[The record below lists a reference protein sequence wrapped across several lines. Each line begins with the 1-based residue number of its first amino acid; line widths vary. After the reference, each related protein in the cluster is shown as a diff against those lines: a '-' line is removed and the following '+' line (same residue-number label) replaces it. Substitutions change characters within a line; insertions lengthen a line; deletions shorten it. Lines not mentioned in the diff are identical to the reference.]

1 MEVIRAAA
9 ADENERLRGELAA
22 ARQQAAELEFVAGR
36 YRNIFENAVEG
47 IFQITP
53 DGRFLLANP
62 ALAQMLGYPSPN
74 ALLQSVTNVR
84 GQLYV
89 HADDFTRLN
98 DLLAQAD
105 VVRNF
110 DCQFYRADG
119 RIIWFC
125 FNLHVVRDSS
135 GSLSYYEGT
144 AQDITQRKE
153 IEEQLR
159 RRESQL
165 SEVQG
170 MVHLGSWEW
179 NIGRNTVT
187 WSKELY
193 RIYGLDQ
200 NSFQA
205 TFEGYLER
213 VHPDDRE
220 RVQHL
225 IGQAV
230 QTAEPFSFEER
241 IVRPDGTERMLESLG
256 KVMTDEQ
263 GQPVRLVGSCLDI
276 TERKL
281 ARQQIKETAARAEA
295 LVQTAAHLNAHIE
308 LEPVLMTICEQT
320 RQALKVG
327 AVSVSLYDKSKR
339 RLYHWMDC
347 GLPSTY
353 REQVKPVQAPPS
365 FLEAAENQTKSFL
378 IQADA
383 RQLLNDPNVALYAE
397 MDIQTIASV
406 GLVHEWRLIGTLN
419 LHVLQE
425 QREFTKSEL
434 MLFEGLSDQAALAI
448 VNAQLHEAGKE
459 QAEKLRSLYENSKD
473 IISILH
479 LDVLLNQI
487 VQRATQLV
495 KADRGLILLADSPTR
510 ILQKLVCFGYE
521 EGELD
526 GFDYQEIEDGIS
538 GWVLAQ
544 GWPVMSDDMVGDSR
558 NTGRA
563 LKRLQL
569 EEPKGQSIIVAPL
582 MVRDKVIGTLT
593 TVAVEGSKPFEQ
605 TDLELVLL
613 LANEAA
619 IAIENARLY
628 QASKDYTAILEQRVS
643 ERTAEL
649 EEQNRALI
657 QARHRAEAADRLKSV
672 FLAIMSHE
680 LRTPLNS
687 IIGFT
692 GIILQELAGPLNEE
706 QARQLGMVRESAQHL
721 LSLINDVLDI
731 SKIEAGQMQLA
742 SELVEIPPLIEKVAA
757 SFQPAAGK
765 KGLRLMVDV
774 DPAAG
779 TIVADARRVEQILIN
794 LVSNALKFTE
804 KGSIHIQ
811 CHIRDHSL
819 LTQITDTGLG
829 ISRENMDKLFLPFS
843 QIESGLSRS
852 HGGTGLG
859 LSICKHLVGML
870 GGEIWVESKPK
881 MGSTFSFTL
890 PIVRNS

>member
-1 MEVIRAAA
+1 
-9 ADENERLRGELAA
+9 
-22 ARQQAAELEFVAGR
+22 
-36 YRNIFENAVEG
+36 
-47 IFQITP
+47 
-53 DGRFLLANP
+53 
-62 ALAQMLGYPSPN
+62 
-74 ALLQSVTNVR
+74 
-84 GQLYV
+84 
-89 HADDFTRLN
+89 
-98 DLLAQAD
+98 
-105 VVRNF
+105 
-110 DCQFYRADG
+110 
-119 RIIWFC
+119 
-125 FNLHVVRDSS
+125 
-135 GSLSYYEGT
+135 
-144 AQDITQRKE
+144 
-153 IEEQLR
+153 
-159 RRESQL
+159 
-165 SEVQG
+165 
-170 MVHLGSWEW
+170 
-179 NIGRNTVT
+179 
-187 WSKELY
+187 
-193 RIYGLDQ
+193 
-200 NSFQA
+200 
-205 TFEGYLER
+205 
-213 VHPDDRE
+213 
-220 RVQHL
+220 
-225 IGQAV
+225 
-230 QTAEPFSFEER
+230 
-241 IVRPDGTERMLESLG
+241 
-256 KVMTDEQ
+256 
-263 GQPVRLVGSCLDI
+263 
-276 TERKL
+276 
-281 ARQQIKETAARAEA
+281 
-295 LVQTAAHLNAHIE
+295 
-308 LEPVLMTICEQT
+308 
-320 RQALKVG
+320 
-327 AVSVSLYDKSKR
+327 
-339 RLYHWMDC
+339 
-347 GLPSTY
+347 
-353 REQVKPVQAPPS
+353 
-365 FLEAAENQTKSFL
+365 
-378 IQADA
+378 
-383 RQLLNDPNVALYAE
+383 
-397 MDIQTIASV
+397 
-406 GLVHEWRLIGTLN
+406 
-419 LHVLQE
+419 
-425 QREFTKSEL
+425 
-434 MLFEGLSDQAALAI
+434 
-448 VNAQLHEAGKE
+448 
-459 QAEKLRSLYENSKD
+459 
-473 IISILH
+473 
-479 LDVLLNQI
+479 
-487 VQRATQLV
+487 
-495 KADRGLILLADSPTR
+495 
-510 ILQKLVCFGYE
+510 
-521 EGELD
+521 
-526 GFDYQEIEDGIS
+526 
-538 GWVLAQ
+538 
-544 GWPVMSDDMVGDSR
+544 MSDDMVGDSR